1 MTSSR
6 SVDASSWSLFVSH
19 LAVWCV
25 HHIIVS
31 PLKNVVRFLSNQN
44 YTLPPLSF
52 IAHNQNGHRKIVQP
66 SFRPSQREHLTL
78 FNKCVTRRSFY
89 QIPGKSSAPN
99 RSSMN
104 SERCIIRLIKKMF
117 QFILKVSAFCHFESE
132 CESVKILQTGT
143 MTNQMTVDGPDLL
156 ENCSFIT
163 GIRTHSAQK
172 SNTPQFFR
180 LSIQFCLCV
189 GSCSM
194 LLLGRKGQSHWGP
207 RVVESEKKKPRA

>member
-31 PLKNVVRFLSNQN
+31 PLKNVVGFLSNQN

-99 RSSMN
+99 RSSMY

-143 MTNQMTVDGPDLL
+143 MTNQMTVDGQICWKIARLL
-156 ENCSFIT
+156 PAYEHILRKNLI
-163 GIRTHSAQK
+163 
-172 SNTPQFFR
+172 R
-180 LSIQFCLCV
+180 LSFFGSQFNFFCVLVRARCCCLD
-189 GSCSM
+189 
-194 LLLGRKGQSHWGP
+194 RKANHTGD
-207 RVVESEKKKPRA
+207 RV